1 MSRLLLS
8 TLESVPGH
16 TISKHLGLV
25 QGSSVRAKHMGRD
38 LMAGFK
44 NMVGGELKGY
54 TELLQETRDE
64 ALERM
69 QSEAEAIGTNAVL
82 NVRLATS
89 SVTAGAAEVF
99 AYGSAV
105 LLAPSSGAAG

>member
-1 MSRLLLS
+1 MSKLLLS

-16 TISKHLGLV
+16 TVTKHLGLV
-25 QGSSVRAKHMGRD
+25 QGSSVRAKHLGRD
-38 LMAGFK
+38 IMAGFK

-69 QSEAEAIGTNAVL
+69 QREAEAIGANAVL
-82 NVRLATS
+82 NVRMATS

-105 LLAPSSGAAG
+105 LLVPRGGAAE

>member
-1 MSRLLLS
+1 MPKLLIS

-16 TISKHLGLV
+16 TVSKHLGLV

-69 QSEAEAIGTNAVL
+69 QREAEAIGANAVL

-105 LLAPSSGAAG
+105 LLAPSVGAAG

>member
-1 MSRLLLS
+1 MAKLLLS
-8 TLESVPGH
+8 TLESIPGT
-16 TISKHLGLV
+16 TITKHLGLV
-25 QGSSVRAKHMGRD
+25 QGSSVRAKHFGRD
-38 LMAGFK
+38 IMAGFK

-64 ALERM
+64 AIGRM
-69 QSEAEAIGTNAVL
+69 QQEAAAIGANAVL

-99 AYGSAV
+99 AYGTAV
-105 LLAPSSGAAG
+105 VLARG

>member
-1 MSRLLLS
+1 M
-8 TLESVPGH
+8 TIVNTETIPGK
-16 TISKHLGLV
+16 TVVAVKGLV
-25 QGSSVRAKHMGRD
+25 QGNTVRAKNIGRD
-38 LMAGFK
+38 IAAGFK

-69 QSEAEAIGTNAVL
+69 QREAEAIGANAVL
-82 NVRLATS
+82 NVRMATS

-105 LLAPSSGAAG
+105 LLVPRGGAAE